1 MKTRIVLESIKQ
13 IKIALIGLE
22 LSELLESSNYKQEVV
37 EINTC
42 LVKLMDKV
50 VEDSKGTFYEHKAVT
65 LKELISSTTL

>member
-13 IKIALIGLE
+13 IKIALTGLE

-37 EINTC
+37 EMNKS

-50 VEDSKGTFYEHKAVT
+50 VEDSKGTFYENKAVT
-65 LKELISSTTL
+65 LKNLVSTTL

>member
-37 EINTC
+37 EMNKS

-50 VEDSKGTFYEHKAVT
+50 VEDSKGTFYESKAVA
-65 LKELISSTTL
+65 LKNLMSTSL

>member
-13 IKIALIGLE
+13 IKIALTGLE

-37 EINTC
+37 EMNTC

-50 VEDSKGTFYEHKAVT
+50 VEDSKGTFYENKAVT
-65 LKELISSTTL
+65 LKELISTTL

>member
-13 IKIALIGLE
+13 IKIALTGLE

-37 EINTC
+37 EMNKT

-50 VEDSKGTFYEHKAVT
+50 VEDSKGTFYESKAVT
-65 LKELISSTTL
+65 LKNLISTTL

>member
-1 MKTRIVLESIKQ
+1 MKTKIVLESIKQ

-37 EINTC
+37 EMNKS

-50 VEDSKGTFYEHKAVT
+50 VEDSKGTIYEHKATT
-65 LKELISSTTL
+65 LKSLISTTL

>member
-13 IKIALIGLE
+13 IKIALTGLE

-37 EINTC
+37 EMNKS

-50 VEDSKGTFYEHKAVT
+50 VEDSKGTFYENKATT
-65 LKELISSTTL
+65 LKSLISTSL

>member
-13 IKIALIGLE
+13 IKIALTGLE

-37 EINTC
+37 EMNKS

-50 VEDSKGTFYEHKAVT
+50 VEDSKGTFYENKAVT
-65 LKELISSTTL
+65 LKNLISTSL

>member
-13 IKIALIGLE
+13 IKIALTGLE

-37 EINTC
+37 EMNKT

-50 VEDSKGTFYEHKAVT
+50 VEDSKGTFYENKAVT
-65 LKELISSTTL
+65 LKNLISTTL

>member
-13 IKIALIGLE
+13 IKIALTGLE

-37 EINTC
+37 EMNKS

-50 VEDSKGTFYEHKAVT
+50 VEDSKGTFYESKAVT
-65 LKELISSTTL
+65 LKNLISTTL

>member
-13 IKIALIGLE
+13 IKIALTGLE

-37 EINTC
+37 EMNKS

-50 VEDSKGTFYEHKAVT
+50 VEDSKGTFYENKAVT
-65 LKELISSTTL
+65 LKSLISTTL

>member
-22 LSELLESSNYKQEVV
+22 LSEPLESSNYKQEVV
-37 EINTC
+37 EMNKS

-50 VEDSKGTFYEHKAVT
+50 VEDSKGTFYENKAVT
-65 LKELISSTTL
+65 LKSLISTSL

>member
-13 IKIALIGLE
+13 IKIALTGLE

-37 EINTC
+37 EMNKS

-50 VEDSKGTFYEHKAVT
+50 VEDSKGTFYENKAVT
-65 LKELISSTTL
+65 LKSIISTTL